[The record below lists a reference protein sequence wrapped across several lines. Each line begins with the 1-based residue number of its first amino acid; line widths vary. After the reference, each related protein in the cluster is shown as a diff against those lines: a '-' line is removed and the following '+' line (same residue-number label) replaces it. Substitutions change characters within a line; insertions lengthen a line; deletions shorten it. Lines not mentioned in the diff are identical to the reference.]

1 MSRDL
6 RSKVRT
12 RESSTNLLGLV
23 WAAVI
28 GVGAGSLVD
37 ARPPTFVLWL
47 LVLISFGTVLRRPQG
62 IRYAAVAAL
71 SFLAGL
77 SGTQLAAPGPLDAL
91 ASDVPHCELRGPI
104 TEHAGQMGTLVGAAR
119 LACDDRPVLLD
130 AGVVIL
136 DELTD
141 DPGTSLAVDG
151 WLVPFSDESWDQAR
165 ARTGADAAFDATNID
180 VVAEPR
186 GVLGLAAAV
195 RGSLRRSTKGLDER
209 KAGLVR
215 GLTIGDTS
223 EIDEATEHQF
233 RRTGL
238 AHLVAVS
245 GSNVAIVLGAVVTL
259 IRRLRPMLRTILCLI
274 TLGLY
279 VVIVGPEPSVLRAAA
294 MGAIVVAGLVWGQRA
309 EPLHALGLA
318 LVILIVVRPGLTTSV
333 GLHLSA
339 AATAGLVLWARPLA
353 ERLAHVLPRLVA
365 WALGATL
372 AAQIAVAPIMIVVF
386 GEISLVAPLANLL
399 AIPAVAPATV
409 LGLAGAVIGLA
420 SPPLAAIAGRLAGDL
435 AGWIVL
441 VAETLARPPWAA
453 VPCPS
458 WVGWAL
464 AGPVAMGAMLTLRS
478 QNRPAPEAEPAH
490 AAGNESA
497 AGRAI

>member
-1 MSRDL
+1 MS
-6 RSKVRT
+6 
-12 RESSTNLLGLV
+12 
-23 WAAVI
+23 
-28 GVGAGSLVD
+28 
-37 ARPPTFVLWL
+37 
-47 LVLISFGTVLRRPQG
+47 
-62 IRYAAVAAL
+62 VASL

-77 SGTQLAAPGPLDAL
+77 SGTQVGGPSALETL
-91 ASDVPHCELRGPI
+91 ASDVPRCELRGSI
-104 TEHAGQMGTLVGAAR
+104 IEHAGQMGTLVGAEQ
-119 LACDDRPVLLD
+119 LACVERPVLLN

-136 DELTD
+136 DALTR
-141 DPGTSLAVDG
+141 DPGTSLAVEG

-165 ARTGADAAFDATNID
+165 ARTGADSAFHATHID
-180 VVAEPR
+180 VVAEPE
-186 GVLGLAAAV
+186 GFLGLAAAV
-195 RGSLRRSTKGLDER
+195 RGSLRRSTRGIEER
-209 KAGLVR
+209 RAGLVR

-223 EIDEATEHQF
+223 AIDEITEHQF

-245 GSNVAIVLGAVVTL
+245 GSNVAIVLGAVVSL
-259 IRRLRPMLRTILCLI
+259 IRRLRPSVRTILCLA
-274 TLGLY
+274 TLALY

-294 MGAIVVAGLVWGQRA
+294 MGAIVVTGIMWGRRA

-318 LVILIVVRPGLTTSV
+318 LVILIAVRPGLTTSV

-339 AATAGLVLWARPLA
+339 AATTGLVLWARPLA
-353 ERLAHVLPRLVA
+353 ENFARVMPRLVA

-386 GEISLVAPLANLL
+386 GEISLVSPLANLL

-409 LGLAGAVIGLA
+409 LGLAGALIGLV
-420 SPPLAAIAGRLAGDL
+420 SPTLATLAGRLAGDL

-441 VAETLARPPWAA
+441 VAETLSRPGWAS

-458 WVGWAL
+458 WVGWTL
-464 AGPVAMGAMLTLRS
+464 AGPVIIGALLALRA
-478 QNRPAPEAEPAH
+478 QNRPSPEVEPVH
-490 AAGNESA
+490 ALGNEST